1 MMTDTFST
9 MIAGI
14 TIIFGIVLSIS
25 MLIALFWDY
34 IHFHKK

>member
-1 MMTDTFST
+1 MMTDTFSN
-9 MIAGI
+9 IVAGI
-14 TIIFGIVLSIS
+14 AIIFGLILSVS